1 MFSAMNDGW
10 FKNIQK
16 IAELINAANRET
28 TKL

>member
-1 MFSAMNDGW
+1 MNDGW

-16 IAELINAANRET
+16 IAELIKAANRET